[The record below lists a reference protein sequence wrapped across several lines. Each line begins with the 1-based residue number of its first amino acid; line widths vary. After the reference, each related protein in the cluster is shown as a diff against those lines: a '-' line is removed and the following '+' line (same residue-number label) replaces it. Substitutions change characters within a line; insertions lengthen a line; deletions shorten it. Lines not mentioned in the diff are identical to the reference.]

1 MKILLKAALI
11 AISLLIGIGKQGHAH
26 INQSPPDTL
35 HLAKPD
41 QENNDSIEYEL
52 IILDARFDSWF
63 VKTMRPPGFY
73 TQSYLENWNRI
84 LTDQW
89 NALIPT
95 GGRRSCLP
103 ETYLNYDTR
112 IDYGMELN
120 HKLFYYFRYIQEVCQ
135 PFDMYPG
142 VWN

>member
-1 MKILLKAALI
+1 MKTLFKTALVVFTLLA
-11 AISLLIGIGKQGHAH
+11 GIGKQGQAL
-26 INQSPPDTL
+26 ISQAPPDTL

-41 QENNDSIEYEL
+41 PENNDTIEYEL
-52 IILDARFDSWF
+52 IILDPGFDAWF
-63 VKTMRPPGFY
+63 VKTMRPAGFY
-73 TQSYLENWNRI
+73 SQSYLENWNRI

-89 NALIPT
+89 NALIPA
-95 GGRRSCLP
+95 GSRRSCLP

-112 IDYGMELN
+112 IDYGIELN

-135 PFDMYPG
+135 PFGMYPG

>member
-1 MKILLKAALI
+1 MKALKTALI
-11 AISLLIGIGKQGHAH
+11 VCIILIGIGKQGQALITH
-26 INQSPPDTL
+26 SPPDTL
-35 HLAKPD
+35 DFAKPD
-41 QENNDSIEYEL
+41 QENNDTIEYEL
-52 IILDARFDSWF
+52 IILDPGFDAWF
-63 VKTMRPPGFY
+63 VKTMRPQGFY
-73 TQSYLENWNRI
+73 SQAYLENWNRI

-112 IDYGMELN
+112 IDYGIKLN
-120 HKLFYYFRYIQEVCQ
+120 HKLFYYFRYVQETCR
-135 PFDMYPG
+135 PFDMSPG